1 MTNRTQSG
9 FLALVFAMG
18 LTGCEGAS
26 PVSPTPSAS
35 REPTPSFP
43 TAPLP
48 SPVSA
53 TPTLIMFTEPGT
65 GFSTS
70 EVRDVQEQVLQ
81 LNTANELI
89 WAADGTRLQ
98 GFRVEGNPRAS
109 YIVGKICAEGCAF
122 EVRFG
127 TKNGE
132 KRAYL
137 TADYG
142 HDNPGTLVDVEVSG
156 GALVVSRTSVFVPGS
171 FTLSGV
177 VTEATPTGNVPV
189 EGVFVYLAVSG
200 QVTTADRH
208 GFYTMLGM
216 VDGTETVATSKE
228 GYTRTEHKNVSI
240 KGDTRFDIQLVR
252 QSDVAM
258 P

>member
-9 FLALVFAMG
+9 LLALVFAIG

-35 REPTPSFP
+35 TAPPSTASP
-43 TAPLP
+43 AAPLP
-48 SPVSA
+48 SPVAPTS
-53 TPTLIMFTEPGT
+53 TLIVFTDPGT

-70 EVRDVQEQVLQ
+70 DLRDAQEQLLQ
-81 LNTANELI
+81 VNTANELI
-89 WAADGTRLQ
+89 WTADGTKLQ
-98 GFRVEGNPRAS
+98 GYQVQQGYSGVS
-109 YIVGKICAEGCAF
+109 YIAGNICAEGCTF

-132 KRAYL
+132 RRAYL

-156 GALVVSRTSVFVPGS
+156 GALVV
-171 FTLSGV
+171 
-177 VTEATPTGNVPV
+177 
-189 EGVFVYLAVSG
+189 
-200 QVTTADRH
+200 
-208 GFYTMLGM
+208 
-216 VDGTETVATSKE
+216 
-228 GYTRTEHKNVSI
+228 TRTRKSSCL
-240 KGDTRFDIQLVR
+240 D
-252 QSDVAM
+252 